1 MSAWLPYA
9 LMLALVLWMTRHKW
23 QRFLPKFD
31 IGTPPHQPS
40 QRFQDYA
47 ENKKRHEEQQEVDR
61 ILERI
66 AQKGMKSLSAKERHI
81 LEKASQR
88 QKQQQ
93 QQLPR

>member
-23 QRFLPKFD
+23 QKFLPKFD

>member
-1 MSAWLPYA
+1 
-9 LMLALVLWMTRHKW
+9 
-23 QRFLPKFD
+23 LPKFD

-66 AQKGMKSLSAKERHI
+66 AQKGMKSLSAKERNI

-88 QKQQQ
+88 QKKQ